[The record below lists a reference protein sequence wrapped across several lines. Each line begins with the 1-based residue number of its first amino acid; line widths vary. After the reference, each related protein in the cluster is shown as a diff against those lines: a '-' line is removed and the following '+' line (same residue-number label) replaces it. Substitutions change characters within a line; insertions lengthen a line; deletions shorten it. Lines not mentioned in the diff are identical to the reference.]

1 MVTGDSQEEVII
13 FRDTQ
18 TDTSPLYIYHH
29 YYYQHKRQGDNTGDY
44 ININLFEKERLL
56 FSNKEEESNSI
67 FKKLDT
73 ERNVAILIQIKYR
86 IKDPKS

>member
-1 MVTGDSQEEVII
+1 MPRHQFKTYS
-13 FRDTQ
+13 FRCKKSTHALFENIQYRD
-18 TDTSPLYIYHH
+18 HH
-29 YYYQHKRQGDNTGDY
+29 HHYYQHKRQGDNTGDY

-73 ERNVAILIQIKYR
+73 ERNVAILIQI
-86 IKDPKS
+86 I